1 MSPKLSLWLVLIL
14 LFANTGYAQSVKG
27 RIVDESGKPVP
38 YSTVYV
44 KEVSLG
50 AAANEEGLFE
60 LPLGEGNY
68 TCVFQCMGYQTLT
81 KTLKS
86 TSGDQVTEIVLPQKI
101 YTLNEVV
108 VGGGEDPAYRIM
120 RKVIRNAPLYA
131 AMVKSYKAEVYIRGS
146 LNIRKISAMVKWM
159 ARDDLKESNIREGD
173 TYLEES
179 VNEID
184 FTAPNLTRQKVK
196 SIRSTFPGGNEN
208 QSAGAIGFISG
219 NIYQPG
225 AFGSARSPIL
235 SGAFNYY
242 KYRYEGVNT
251 YDDVIVYKIKVIP
264 RGEGPQY
271 VKGTLYII
279 EGLWCLYSINISISQ
294 QLGFDM
300 QLNQTY
306 SEVRDGA
313 WLPVNNRYK
322 LEMDLMGNE
331 GSFAYN
337 TSIRYNELQVNPPGQ
352 ALRKSASANAA
363 KPQAQQNTSEK
374 KKAKIDRRTA
384 ELSQIENPTNRQA
397 NKISEL
403 HRKKNEVILKD
414 SLRNDH
420 TFVETYKTVF
430 DSNARKSDSAFWNKV
445 RPIPLSN
452 NEVISVRGFDSI
464 QQHKPQK
471 STDSTGKKVPRN
483 KKFLPNFV
491 FGGNYQPDTLNSF
504 NFAGLLYPWGLGFNT
519 ADGLTYRTSFG
530 YRRGN
535 AHRGQNEFSAEFNPA
550 YAFSRET
557 FMWDFKMGFKEKG
570 RYRNDLFISFGSG
583 NSDYN
588 SGGGASQL
596 ENSISTLFFRQNLK
610 KYYNKDYFELSHS
623 ISFQPYVKLSSSLLL
638 TEIKSLE
645 NTSDYSFFYR
655 DEREFS
661 SSVPESD
668 NYRMT
673 THRDFV
679 LNLNFSWKAMP
690 FYVIKNGRKVPRP
703 GLNNGPEFRINFK
716 KALPIDPYYS
726 DYDFVSAGISQRLR
740 AGQNA
745 SIHYDFETGGFITKQ
760 QLFFDDYRHFNVQP
774 LVVGLKSPEMVFNLN
789 SYYRN
794 STDGYF
800 AEAHLIYS
808 SSLLLLKRLPLI
820 RNRLWTE
827 SISLNY
833 LYTTGAQHYPEVG
846 YSIGNYFYTVG
857 VFAGFQDMKFHSA
870 GFRISI
876 PLFSRKEVV
885 VTL

>member
-1 MSPKLSLWLVLIL
+1 MFKKLFIWL
-14 LFANTGYAQSVKG
+14 LFLLLVNVSYAQSVKG
-27 RIVDESGKPVP
+27 RIVDPSGAPVP
-38 YSTVYV
+38 FSTVYV

-60 LPLGEGNY
+60 LHLGEGEY
-68 TCVFQCMGYQTLT
+68 TCVFQCMGYQTIT
-81 KTLKS
+81 KTLKA
-86 TSGDQVTEIVLPQKI
+86 TGTDQVTEIVLPQKI

-120 RKVIRNAPLYA
+120 RKVIKNAPLYA

-146 LNIRKISAMVKWM
+146 LNIRKISAMVKLM
-159 ARDDLKESNIREGD
+159 ARDDLKESNIKEGD

-208 QSAGAIGFISG
+208 QSSGAIGFISG

-235 SGAFNYY
+235 SGAFSYY

-279 EGLWCLYSINISISQ
+279 EGLWCLYSLNISISQ

-306 SEVRDGA
+306 SEVRNGA

-331 GSFAYN
+331 GSFVYN
-337 TSIRYNELQVNPPGQ
+337 TSIRYKELQVNPPEQ
-352 ALRKSASANAA
+352 ALKKSVSANTGKTEA
-363 KPQAQQNTSEK
+363 KKNKSEK
-374 KKAKIDRRTA
+374 KKLKIDRKTA
-384 ELSQIENPTNRQA
+384 ELSQLENPTNRQA

-452 NEVISVRGFDSI
+452 NEVLSVRGFDSI
-464 QQHKPQK
+464 QQHKPVK
-471 STDSTGKKVPRN
+471 SADTTGKKDPRN
-483 KKFLPNFV
+483 KRFLPNFV
-491 FGGNYQPDTLNSF
+491 FGGNFQPDTLNSF
-504 NFAGLLYPWGLGFNT
+504 NFAGLLYPWGIGFNT
-519 ADGLTYRTSFG
+519 VDGLTYRTSFS

-535 AHRGQNEFSAEFNPA
+535 VHRGQNEFTAEFNPA
-550 YAFSRET
+550 YGFSRERM
-557 FMWDFKMGFKEKG
+557 MWDLRMGFREKG
-570 RYRNDLFISFGSG
+570 RYRNDFFIGFGST
-583 NSDYN
+583 DKDFN

-596 ENSISTLFFRQNLK
+596 ENSVSTLFFRQNLK
-610 KYYNKDYFELSHS
+610 KYYNRDYAELSHN
-623 ISFQPYVKLSSSLLL
+623 ISFLPFLKLSSSLLL
-638 TEIKSLE
+638 AEVKSLE

-661 SSVPESD
+661 SNVPDAENYLMSD
-668 NYRMT
+668 
-673 THRDFV
+673 HRDFV
-679 LNLNFSWKAMP
+679 LSLNFSWKPMP

-703 GLNNGPEFRINFK
+703 GLNNGPEFRINYK
-716 KALPIDPYYS
+716 KALPLDPYYS
-726 DYDFVSAGISQRLR
+726 DYDFVSAGISQQLT

-745 SIHYDFETGGFITKQ
+745 SIHYAFETGSFIRKQ

-794 STDGYF
+794 STDEYF

-827 SISLNY
+827 KVMLNY
-833 LYTTGAQHYPEVG
+833 LYTPDMGNYTEAG
-846 YSIGNYFYTVG
+846 YAIGNYFYNLG
-857 VFAGFQDMKFHSA
+857 VFAGFDGLNFRSA
-870 GFRISI
+870 GIRLSI
-876 PLFSRKEVV
+876 PVFSNKEVV
-885 VTL
+885 VSL